1 MEIVDLLLL
10 GAILALLVASA
21 LFSGMET
28 AFTGA
33 SRAFIARR
41 AREGDPA
48 AQRLDEL
55 RGRKD
60 RLVAA
65 LLIGNNFVNTTATA
79 LASAL
84 LIAWFGDEGV
94 IYASLVMTV
103 ALVLLSEVMPKTYAL
118 QNPDRVALRAT
129 PLLSATYRVFGP
141 LAATANLAV
150 RGLLGLVGVRI
161 GQGERTATE
170 EELLGAIDLHGEGES
185 GAAETAAREERRMLR
200 GVLALDDLTAADV
213 MTHRA
218 RIRALDADATPEQV
232 AAMLAESRYSRL
244 PLWRRGGEEVVG
256 VLDARGALRALR
268 AAGGKLEAADLAA
281 HAVPAIFVP
290 EGRPLNELLQE
301 FRRSGRHLALVVDE
315 YGTLL
320 GLITLEDVVEV
331 VVGPIADRGEE
342 AMPLPAPDGSVEARG
357 HMRVRDL
364 NREYEWT
371 LPEGEASTLGGLV
384 IETARTL
391 PAVGTEVAIGPYRL
405 KVLERRGLRLDRILV
420 RRETE
425 EGPPE

>member
-218 RIRALDADATPEQV
+218 RIRALDADATPEQI

>member
-1 MEIVDLLLL
+1 VETVDLLLL

-41 AREGDPA
+41 AREGDHS
-48 AQRLDEL
+48 AQRLGEL
-55 RGRKD
+55 RRKKD

-84 LIAWFGDEGV
+84 LIAWFGDQGV

-103 ALVLLSEVMPKTYAL
+103 ALVLLSEVLPKTYAL
-118 QNPDRVALRAT
+118 QNPDAAALRAA
-129 PLLSATYRVFGP
+129 PLLSLAYRVFGP
-141 LAATANLAV
+141 LAASANTAV
-150 RGLLGLVGVRI
+150 RGLLAAFGVRLAE
-161 GQGERTATE
+161 GERSATE
-170 EELLGAIDLHGEGES
+170 EELLGAIDLHGEGEV
-185 GAAETAAREERRMLR
+185 GVAERAAREERRMLR

-218 RIRALDADATPEQV
+218 RIRALDADATPEQIV
-232 AAMLAESRYSRL
+232 ATLAESRHTRL
-244 PLWRRGGEEVVG
+244 PLWRRGGEEVLG

-268 AAGGKLEAADLAA
+268 AAGGRMEAADLAA
-281 HAVPAIFVP
+281 HAIPPVFVP
-290 EGRPLNELLQE
+290 DSRPLNELLQE
-301 FRRSGRHLALVVDE
+301 FRRSGRHLAFVVDE

-342 AMPLPAPDGSVEARG
+342 AMPQPGPDGSVEVRG

-371 LPEGEASTLGGLV
+371 LPEGEAATLGGLV
-384 IETARTL
+384 IETARTV
-391 PAVGTEVAIGPYRL
+391 PGVGAEIAIGPYRL

-420 RRETE
+420 KREPE
-425 EGPPE
+425 EGTPE

>member
-41 AREGDPA
+41 AREGDLA

-94 IYASLVMTV
+94 IYASLVMTI

-141 LAATANLAV
+141 LAASANLAV
-150 RGLLGLVGVRI
+150 RGLLGVVGVRI
-161 GQGERTATE
+161 GQCERTATE

-218 RIRALDADATPEQV
+218 RIRALDADATPEQI
-232 AAMLAESRYSRL
+232 AAMLADSRYSRL

-281 HAVPAIFVP
+281 HAIPAIFVP

-301 FRRSGRHLALVVDE
+301 FRRSGRHLAFVVDE

-320 GLITLEDVVEV
+320 GLVTLEDVVEV

>member
-1 MEIVDLLLL
+1 METVDLLLL
-10 GAILALLVASA
+10 GVILALLVASA

-41 AREGDPA
+41 AREGDLGA
-48 AQRLDEL
+48 TRLAVL
-55 RGRKD
+55 REKKD

-65 LLIGNNFVNTTATA
+65 ILIGNNFVNTTATA
-79 LASAL
+79 LASGL
-84 LIAWFGDEGV
+84 LIAWFGDGGV
-94 IYASLVMTV
+94 IYASILMTV
-103 ALVLLSEVMPKTYAL
+103 ALVLLAEVLPKTYAL
-118 QNPDRVALRAT
+118 QNPDRVAIRVS
-129 PLLSATYRVFGP
+129 PLLALIFRLFGP
-141 LAATANLAV
+141 LAGAANRLVRALLATFGIRLHE
-150 RGLLGLVGVRI
+150 
-161 GQGERTATE
+161 GERSATE
-170 EELLGAIDLHGEGES
+170 DELLGAIDLHGEGEV
-185 GAAETAAREERRMLR
+185 GIAEAAAREERRMLR

-218 RIRALDADATPEQV
+218 RIRALDADATPEQI
-232 AAMLAESRYSRL
+232 AATLADSRHTRL
-244 PLWRRGGEEVVG
+244 PLWRRGGEEVLG

-268 AAGGKLEAADLAA
+268 AAGGRMEAADLAA
-281 HAVPAIFVP
+281 HALPAAFVP
-290 EGRPLNELLQE
+290 ESRPLNELLQE
-301 FRRSGRHLALVVDE
+301 FRRSGRHLAFVVDE

-342 AMPLPAPDGSVEARG
+342 AMPQPAADGSVEARG

-371 LPEGEASTLGGLV
+371 LPEDEASTLGGLV
-384 IETARTL
+384 IETARTV
-391 PAVGTEVAIGPYRL
+391 PGVGAEIAIGRYRL

-420 RRETE
+420 KREPE

>member
-1 MEIVDLLLL
+1 V
-10 GAILALLVASA
+10 
-21 LFSGMET
+21 
-28 AFTGA
+28 
-33 SRAFIARR
+33 
-41 AREGDPA
+41 
-48 AQRLDEL
+48 
-55 RGRKD
+55 
-60 RLVAA
+60 
-65 LLIGNNFVNTTATA
+65 
-79 LASAL
+79 
-84 LIAWFGDEGV
+84 
-94 IYASLVMTV
+94 
-103 ALVLLSEVMPKTYAL
+103 
-118 QNPDRVALRAT
+118 
-129 PLLSATYRVFGP
+129 
-141 LAATANLAV
+141 
-150 RGLLGLVGVRI
+150 VGVRI

-218 RIRALDADATPEQV
+218 RIRALDADATPEQI
-232 AAMLAESRYSRL
+232 AAMLADSRYSRL

-391 PAVGTEVAIGPYRL
+391 PAVGAEVAIGAYRM

-425 EGPPE
+425 EGRPE

>member
-1 MEIVDLLLL
+1 MDLLLL

-141 LAATANLAV
+141 LAATANLAG

-218 RIRALDADATPEQV
+218 RIRALDADATPEQI

>member
-33 SRAFIARR
+33 SRAFVARR

-118 QNPDRVALRAT
+118 QSPDRVALRAT

-218 RIRALDADATPEQV
+218 RIRALDADAAPDQI

>member
-1 MEIVDLLLL
+1 VEIVDLLIL

-33 SRAFIARR
+33 SRAFVARR
-41 AREGDPA
+41 AREGDRS
-48 AQRLDEL
+48 AQRLGEL
-55 RGRKD
+55 REKKD

-103 ALVLLSEVMPKTYAL
+103 ALVLLSEVLPKTYAL
-118 QNPDRVALRAT
+118 QNTDRVAIRAA
-129 PLLSATYRVFGP
+129 PLLSLVFRVFGP
-141 LAATANLAV
+141 LAAAANGIV
-150 RGLLGLVGVRI
+150 RGLLAMVGVKL
-161 GQGERTATE
+161 GEGERTVTE
-170 EELLGAIDLHGEGES
+170 EELLGAIDLHGEGEV
-185 GAAETAAREERRMLR
+185 GVAEAAAREERRMLR

-218 RIRALDADATPEQV
+218 RIRALDADATAEQI
-232 AAMLAESRYSRL
+232 AALLAESRFSRL
-244 PLWRRGGEEVVG
+244 PLWRRGGEEVLG

-268 AAGGKLEAADLAA
+268 AAGGRMEAADLAA
-281 HAVPAIFVP
+281 HALPPVFVP
-290 EGRPLNELLQE
+290 ESRPLNELLQE
-301 FRRSGRHLALVVDE
+301 FRRSGRHLAFVVDE

-342 AMPLPAPDGSVEARG
+342 AMPQPAADGSVEARG

-371 LPEGEASTLGGLV
+371 LPENEAATLGGLV
-384 IETARTL
+384 IETARTV
-391 PAVGTEVAIGPYRL
+391 PGVGAEIVIGRYRL

-420 RRETE
+420 RREPE
-425 EGPPE
+425 EGTPE

>member
-1 MEIVDLLLL
+1 VETVDLLLL
-10 GAILALLVASA
+10 GAVLALLVASA

-28 AFTGA
+28 AFTAA

-41 AREGDPA
+41 AREGDRA
-48 AQRLDEL
+48 AQRLGAL
-55 RGRKD
+55 RTRKD

-65 LLIGNNFVNTTATA
+65 LLIGNNFVNTTATV

-84 LIAWFGDEGV
+84 LIGWFGDEGV
-94 IYASLVMTV
+94 IYASLVMTA

-118 QNPDRVALRAT
+118 QNPDGVALRAA
-129 PLLSATYRVFGP
+129 PLLSLAYRVFGP
-141 LAATANLAV
+141 LAAGANMAV
-150 RGLLGLVGVRI
+150 RGVLAAFGVRLAE
-161 GQGERTATE
+161 GERSATE
-170 EELLGAIDLHGEGES
+170 EELLGAIDLHGEGEV
-185 GAAETAAREERRMLR
+185 GVAEAAAREERRMLR

-218 RIRALDADATPEQV
+218 RIRALDADATPEQI
-232 AAMLAESRYSRL
+232 AATLADSRYSRL
-244 PLWRRGGEEVVG
+244 PLWRRGGEEVLG

-268 AAGGKLEAADLAA
+268 AAGGRMEAADLAA
-281 HAVPAIFVP
+281 HAIPPVFVP
-290 EGRPLNELLQE
+290 ESRPLNELLQE
-301 FRRSGRHLALVVDE
+301 FRRSGRHLAFVVDE

-342 AMPLPAPDGSVEARG
+342 AMPQPGPDGSVEARG

-371 LPEGEASTLGGLV
+371 LPEGEAATLGGLV
-384 IETARTL
+384 IETARSV
-391 PAVGTEVAIGPYRL
+391 PGVGAEIAIGPYRL

-420 RRETE
+420 RREPE
-425 EGPPE
+425 EGRPE

>member
-1 MEIVDLLLL
+1 VETVDLLLL

-41 AREGDPA
+41 AREGDRSA
-48 AQRLDEL
+48 TRLSAL
-55 RGRKD
+55 REKKD

-65 LLIGNNFVNTTATA
+65 ILIGNNFVNTTATA

-84 LIAWFGDEGV
+84 LIAWFGDGGV

-103 ALVLLSEVMPKTYAL
+103 VLVLLSEVLPKTYAL
-118 QNPDRVALRAT
+118 QNPDAVALRAS
-129 PLLSATYRVFGP
+129 PLLGLIYRVFGP
-141 LAATANLAV
+141 LAAAANGSV
-150 RGLLGLVGVRI
+150 RVVLGAVGVKL
-161 GQGERTATE
+161 GEGERSATE
-170 EELLGAIDLHGEGES
+170 EELLGAIDLHGEGEV
-185 GAAETAAREERRMLR
+185 GIAESAAREERRMLR

-213 MTHRA
+213 MTHRS
-218 RIRALDADATPEQV
+218 RIRALDADATPEQT
-232 AAMLAESRYSRL
+232 AAMLADSRHTRM
-244 PLWRRGGEEVVG
+244 PLWRRGGEEVLG
-256 VLDARGALRALR
+256 VLDARGALRALL
-268 AAGGKLEAADLAA
+268 AAGGRMEAADLAA
-281 HAVPAIFVP
+281 HAIPPVFVP
-290 EGRPLNELLQE
+290 ESRPLNELLQE
-301 FRRSGRHLALVVDE
+301 FRRSGRHLAFVVDE

-331 VVGPIADRGEE
+331 VVGPIADRGED
-342 AMPLPAPDGSVEARG
+342 AMPTPAADGSVEVRG

-371 LPEGEASTLGGLV
+371 LPEGGASTLGGLV
-384 IETARTL
+384 IETARTV
-391 PAVGTEVAIGPYRL
+391 PGVGAEIAIGPYRL

-420 RRETE
+420 RREPE
-425 EGPPE
+425 EGKPE